1 MRKDYCKYKVFM
13 IMKSFQKIK
22 IEIVQNDYIITIE
35 SGYNMEK
42 LLITPK
48 NLKTKQENVK
58 ITLKK

>member
-1 MRKDYCKYKVFM
+1 MRKAYCKYKLFIV
-13 IMKSFQKIK
+13 MKTFQKI
-22 IEIVQNDYIITIE
+22 ETVIVQIDYIITIE

-42 LLITPK
+42 LLITTK

>member
-1 MRKDYCKYKVFM
+1 
-13 IMKSFQKIK
+13 MKNFQKIE
-22 IEIVQNDYIITIE
+22 IAIVQIDYIITIE

-48 NLKTKQENVK
+48 NLKIKQENVK

>member
-1 MRKDYCKYKVFM
+1 
-13 IMKSFQKIK
+13 MKTFQKI
-22 IEIVQNDYIITIE
+22 ETAIVQIDYIITIE

-42 LLITPK
+42 LLITTK

>member
-1 MRKDYCKYKVFM
+1 
-13 IMKSFQKIK
+13 MKSFQKIE
-22 IEIVQNDYIITIE
+22 IAIVQIDYIITIE

-48 NLKTKQENVK
+48 NLKIKQENVK

>member
-1 MRKDYCKYKVFM
+1 MRKAYCKYKVFM

-22 IEIVQNDYIITIE
+22 IEIVQIDYIITIE

-48 NLKTKQENVK
+48 NLKVKQENVK

>member
-1 MRKDYCKYKVFM
+1 MRKADCKYKVF
-13 IMKSFQKIK
+13 IVMKSFQKNK
-22 IEIVQNDYIITIE
+22 IEIVQIDYIITIE

-48 NLKTKQENVK
+48 NLKVKQENVK

>member
-1 MRKDYCKYKVFM
+1 
-13 IMKSFQKIK
+13 MKSFQKNK
-22 IEIVQNDYIITIE
+22 REIVQNVYNITIE

-48 NLKTKQENVK
+48 NLKRKHGNVK